1 MANENLT
8 VFQRLQRVLSNGST
22 QKNYM
27 SNNYNIVSPNT
38 NSDII
43 ATANSREDYEKKLLQ
58 AKQQALLGKQW
69 IKANYDITNQSL
81 AGLNDVR
88 LMYRDADLMD
98 AFPEIGAALDIVSEE
113 STFIN
118 ENGTMV
124 NISSRS
130 DRVKNILED
139 LFVNRLSIHTM
150 LPMICRSMCK
160 YGNTFMLLN
169 IDSKNGVLGWK
180 QLPVYEMERWEN
192 GQNTPYATP
201 MTNLTTVDENAPQ
214 DTKFAWIGQNDYIPY
229 RNWQIAH
236 FRLLYDSMFLPY
248 GCLVGDTRIETEY
261 GYKEMSKIQ
270 IGDKVWTFNTD
281 TQKRELGSVTMFMP
295 KGEKDVYKVSTFH
308 NEIEGT
314 NDHKLLTYNDNKLQY
329 KEIKDLKVGD
339 LLIIDNSFNKC
350 NKKIKIDKSY
360 PTEKEANLNK
370 NMVWWEHF
378 IKYIPDYVD
387 EDFAKFFGFMIGD
400 GWITQ
405 NKYVYFATGEYEKF
419 NLDFAKYIN
428 KITNHKFKFIRP
440 YNSENNNY
448 EYSSCV
454 VASKCLSLIMHRMG
468 FIDGFDKKRVPEWVF
483 ASNDEIKKAFLNGLM
498 IADGSYNIDK
508 YGILRCG
515 LEMSNEQL
523 VKDIK
528 TLVQSLGYKSSKVSN
543 RNRIGKTSQLKNGY
557 NIISKNTSYY
567 FFFYES
573 LNTQEKKYDLTNRL
587 ENGFKTEKIRKIE
600 YNGKKQTYDF
610 TVDNKNSNFYAN
622 GIVTHNCSY
631 LNKARRHFRMLSM
644 MEDMMLIYRLD
655 RSIERRVF
663 KINVGAIDEAD
674 VQAYV
679 QEIANNFKRK
689 PIVDPLTGQIDLRKS
704 FMNVTEDFFIPTRDD
719 NAANPIE
726 TLQGAQNLTAMDDI
740 KFVQNKVL
748 TALRVPK
755 SFLNFEETTG
765 DGKNLSLLDV
775 RFTRTVNRIQQ
786 SLLME
791 LNKIAIIHLYL
802 NGFQDDLNNFTL
814 TMNNPSSQAEML
826 ELENLAK
833 KITTAKDAV
842 SDPGGGM
849 PLTSMMWA
857 WKHIFKWSDK
867 EIKKN
872 LEELRLETALSAELQ
887 KTMQIIKKTGLFDS
901 VDNIYG
907 EPGAEYTD
915 DNGAEGNDMEGGPS
929 GGGGMPMGGGMD
941 FGDEPSS
948 GDMDTGAEGE
958 MDMDMAAEEN
968 GIGNESGNENSGGN
982 EMLDN
987 GNATIPNL
995 SDSLLREMS
1004 KKVLHERQRIKSN
1017 LLTRS
1022 KHYAEILEDRLVKGV
1037 NNEKK
1042 NVEKVD
1048 IYDKAFFLNEEMN
1061 SLKKQLEKI
1070 DTNLSSNNE

>member
-248 GCLVGDTRIETEY
+248 GV
-261 GYKEMSKIQ
+261 
-270 IGDKVWTFNTD
+270 
-281 TQKRELGSVTMFMP
+281 
-295 KGEKDVYKVSTFH
+295 
-308 NEIEGT
+308 
-314 NDHKLLTYNDNKLQY
+314 
-329 KEIKDLKVGD
+329 
-339 LLIIDNSFNKC
+339 
-350 NKKIKIDKSY
+350 
-360 PTEKEANLNK
+360 
-370 NMVWWEHF
+370 
-378 IKYIPDYVD
+378 
-387 EDFAKFFGFMIGD
+387 
-400 GWITQ
+400 
-405 NKYVYFATGEYEKF
+405 
-419 NLDFAKYIN
+419 
-428 KITNHKFKFIRP
+428 
-440 YNSENNNY
+440 
-448 EYSSCV
+448 
-454 VASKCLSLIMHRMG
+454 
-468 FIDGFDKKRVPEWVF
+468 
-483 ASNDEIKKAFLNGLM
+483 
-498 IADGSYNIDK
+498 
-508 YGILRCG
+508 
-515 LEMSNEQL
+515 
-523 VKDIK
+523 
-528 TLVQSLGYKSSKVSN
+528 
-543 RNRIGKTSQLKNGY
+543 
-557 NIISKNTSYY
+557 
-567 FFFYES
+567 
-573 LNTQEKKYDLTNRL
+573 
-587 ENGFKTEKIRKIE
+587 
-600 YNGKKQTYDF
+600 
-610 TVDNKNSNFYAN
+610 
-622 GIVTHNCSY
+622 SY

-915 DNGAEGNDMEGGPS
+915 DNGVEGNDMEGGPS

-948 GDMDTGAEGE
+948 GDMDTRAEGE

-968 GIGNESGNENSGGN
+968 GIGNESGNE
-982 EMLDN
+982 MLDN
-987 GNATIPNL
+987 GNATTPNL